1 MDINNEEQNEIEID
15 LRELFFHIKR
25 YWYIVV
31 VSILVGVLGAAFYLW
46 KIEVPQ
52 YQATAMIYMSKFL
65 FQIYKSIKSYQV
77 IIWLS

>member
-46 KIEVPQ
+46 
-52 YQATAMIYMSKFL
+52 FRC
-65 FQIYKSIKSYQV
+65 
-77 IIWLS
+77 